1 MRKISSLLLIW
12 AAGLLTACG
21 GGSDNDVFRPG
32 TPGGAVPPNVAT
44 VTVTTSKA
52 SILSDGSESAV
63 IVAYVRDSSN
73 RLLTGVPVTFA
84 SSSGGISP
92 PNATTGDEGTA
103 TATLVTAGDSSLR
116 TITVTANAGS
126 VSGTTTVQVVAAQP
140 PVAVG
145 SLTLTTS
152 TPTLPSDG
160 SNPATITAVV
170 QDTNNR
176 FLAGVPVVFTTSSGG
191 LAINESATTANG
203 IATATLST
211 AGNKSNR
218 TITVT
223 AAAGGLT
230 RTVDVNV
237 IGSQLLI
244 QGAGA
249 LVLGATSPY
258 TVRLIDST
266 GSGIPS
272 TALMVMSANGN
283 TLSASSLT
291 TDATGSATFNVT
303 ITSGSRDTITVSGL
317 GLAENHTIE
326 VSADSFAFVT
336 PAELGEVPLNTPTPV
351 TVRWL
356 QNGNPV
362 SGGAVSF
369 ASTRGAITGSPATTN
384 ASGEATISINAS
396 SAGMANITASA
407 GSASAQRSIEFVA
420 TTATSIDAQASTAT
434 VGIGEQATIT
444 AVVRDAAGNLVK
456 NKIVTFSLTDVTG
469 GTLSQSSV
477 TTNSQGRAQTI
488 YTAGSSVSAR
498 DGVQIT
504 ASVAG
509 AGGAMITGNVN
520 LTVARKE
527 LFISLGTGNTIEEPN
542 EAQYR
547 IRFQISVTDANGNGV
562 ANVPVTTSVLTER
575 YLKGTRRFDGTWA
588 NYEAPVYVCQDE
600 DTLVPATARNG
611 VLDPG
616 EDVNGNGRLDVGNIA
631 LVAPAQA
638 TTNAQGFVIVD
649 VLYPQDAAYWADV
662 VLEARA
668 AVQGTEFSRS
678 STFRLPG
685 AASDFDSEDDAPP
698 GGRSPF
704 GTNDCTTD
712 L

>member
-63 IVAYVRDSSN
+63 IIAYVRDSSN

-126 VSGTTTVQVVAAQP
+126 ASGTVTVQVVAAQP
-140 PVAVG
+140 PVTVG

-160 SNPATITAVV
+160 SNPATITALV
-170 QDTNNR
+170 QDTSNR
-176 FLAGVPVVFTTSSGG
+176 YLAGVPVVFTTTSGG
-191 LAINESATTANG
+191 LTINESSTTASG

-211 AGNKSNR
+211 PGNKTNR

-230 RTVDVNV
+230 RTVDINV
-237 IGSQLLI
+237 VGSQLLF
-244 QGAGA
+244 QGADA

-258 TVRLIDST
+258 TVRLVDSANN
-266 GSGIPS
+266 GIPS
-272 TALMVMSANGN
+272 TALTVSSANGN

-291 TDATGSATFNVT
+291 TDGTGTATFNVT
-303 ITSGSRDTITVSGL
+303 VTANGNDTLTVSGL
-317 GLAENHTIE
+317 GLTANHP
-326 VSADSFAFVT
+326 VSVNSDSFAFVT
-336 PAELGEVPLNTPTPV
+336 PADLAEVPLNTPTSI
-351 TVRWL
+351 TVRWM
-356 QNGNPV
+356 QGSNPV
-362 SGGAVSF
+362 SGQQVTVN
-369 ASTRGAITGSPATTN
+369 STRGTITGSPATTN
-384 ASGEATISINAS
+384 GSGEATVTIISTNA
-396 SAGMANITASA
+396 GIANITANA
-407 GSASAQRSIEFVA
+407 GSASAQRSVEFVA
-420 TTATSIDAQASTAT
+420 MAAASIDAQASTAT
-434 VGIGEQATIT
+434 VGIGEQSTIT

-456 NKIVTFSLTDVTG
+456 NKTVNFSLTDVSG
-469 GTLSQSSV
+469 GTLSLASA
-477 TTNSQGRAQTI
+477 TTNSQGRAQTV
-488 YTAGSSVSAR
+488 YTAGSSVSGF
-498 DGVQIT
+498 DEVQIT
-504 ASVAG
+504 ASVADSPG
-509 AGGAMITGNVN
+509 VTPSTVR

-527 LFISLGTGNTIEEPN
+527 VFISLGTGNTIEEPN

-575 YLKGTRRFDGTWA
+575 YLKGRRRFDSTWA

-600 DTLVPATARNG
+600 DTLVPASARNG

-616 EDVNGNGRLDVGNIA
+616 EDVNGNDRLDVGNIA
-631 LVAPAQA
+631 LVSPAQA
-638 TTNAQGFVIVD
+638 MTNAQGFVIVD
-649 VLYPQDAAYWADV
+649 VLYPQDTAYWADV
-662 VLEARA
+662 TLEARA
-668 AVQGTEFSRS
+668 GVQGTEFRRS

-685 AASDFDSEDDAPP
+685 STTDFSSATVAPP
-698 GGRSPF
+698 GPVSPF
-704 GTNDCTTD
+704 GTNDCTTPN
-712 L
+712 